1 MRPHRSS
8 GVADVEFDYPDY
20 REYGNDDEGMAN
32 FEVDEVVGDVEDG
45 SYRPRRHAPSHDD
58 DDDDDDDVDDDDLTW
73 MLTELALGC
82 PTVIDLIP
90 SFKTHVAYD
99 I

>member
-32 FEVDEVVGDVEDG
+32 FEVDEVVGDG
-45 SYRPRRHAPSHDD
+45 SSRPRRHAPSHDD